1 MKILFSEEK
10 SKMRK
15 TKKMEVHAEAQLE
28 KENDVIDL
36 ICGALMNVKIKSSLQ
51 GRKIR
56 NTKSNS
62 SIIIKKYKRKMKS

>member
-10 SKMRK
+10 NKMRK

-36 ICGALMNVKIKSSLQ
+36 ICGALMNVEIKSSLQ
-51 GRKIR
+51 GRKIE